1 MREIVFA
8 LTFRGTAGP
17 EPGSATKRRAR
28 SSAPSQALWR
38 VLGPKGVEA
47 RVERVAGED
56 AVLESEVER
65 FGDGSFVESGT
76 IAYGSAGTIY
86 LA

>member
-28 SSAPSQALWR
+28 SSAPSQSLWR
-38 VLGPKGVEA
+38 VLGPEGVEA
-47 RVERVAGED
+47 RVE
-56 AVLESEVER
+56 
-65 FGDGSFVESGT
+65 
-76 IAYGSAGTIY
+76 Y